1 MVLGV
6 TACNKQKIAAA
17 ESIIKELILFII
29 AEGIDL
35 RLRTRVRLPPAPLK
49 YGQLLKKILHF
60 LEMQD
65 FLV

>member
-35 RLRTRVRLPPAPLK
+35 RLRTRVRLPLAPLK
-49 YGQLLKKILHF
+49 YGQL
-60 LEMQD
+60 
-65 FLV
+65 